1 VSARIKEGSVLVEAD
16 GAIRIVTLNRP
27 EKLNAANLDL
37 HQSLAAVWPRIAA
50 DPEAR
55 AVVLTGAGRAF
66 SAGGDMEFVTGWP
79 LAPDLT
85 DALHE
90 ATLAQMTGML
100 SAPQPIVAA
109 VNGPAIGF
117 GASTVALCDVV
128 VMADGAYLCEPH
140 GRLGLAT
147 SPGIVLAWPRL
158 TSLNVAKEL
167 ALLGRRIGAQEALS
181 LGLANRV
188 VPSGAVRS
196 TAMALA
202 HELADLDP
210 AGVALAKAAFNA
222 PLLATLGTSTGA
234 TVT

>member
-1 VSARIKEGSVLVEAD
+1 MTAVTPAPSVLVESA
-16 GAIRIVTLNRP
+16 GAVRVVTLNRP

-37 HQSLAAVWPRIAA
+37 HQALAAVWPPIAA
-50 DPEAR
+50 DPAAR

-66 SAGGDMEFVTGWP
+66 SAGGDLSFVTGGP
-79 LAPDLT
+79 LPEDLAE
-85 DALHE
+85 ALHE
-90 ATLAQMTGML
+90 VTVAQMIGML

-117 GASTVALCDVV
+117 GASMVALCDVV
-128 VMADGAYLCEPH
+128 VMADDAYLCEPH

-167 ALLGRRIGAQEALS
+167 AILGRRVGAQEALA

-188 VPSGAVRS
+188 VPGSSVR
-196 TAMALA
+196 TVALA
-202 HELADLDP
+202 LADQLAALDP
-210 AGVALAKAAFNA
+210 AGVASAKAAFNA
-222 PLLATLGTSTGA
+222 PLLAALSDGA
-234 TVT
+234 PAALD